1 MNDGD
6 SGLLGH
12 DDDDSGSQNRIRV
25 RDISDNFLGPNQDRA
40 FQYVEPLLQSREQ
53 TYTSNNRGSPQKEL
67 SHTHGAKEL
76 KVL

>member
-12 DDDDSGSQNRIRV
+12 DGDGGSQNRGRV
-25 RDISDNFLGPNQDRA
+25 RDISDNYLSPNQDRA
-40 FQYVEPLLQSREQ
+40 FQYIEPLLQSREQ
-53 TYTSNNRGSPQKEL
+53 TYAPNNRGSPQKEL

-76 KVL
+76 KIL

>member
-12 DDDDSGSQNRIRV
+12 DDDGASQNRGRV
-25 RDISDNFLGPNQDRA
+25 RDISDNYLSPNQDRA
-40 FQYVEPLLQSREQ
+40 FQYIEPLLQSREQ
-53 TYTSNNRGSPQKEL
+53 TYAPNNRGSPQKEL

-76 KVL
+76 KIL

>member
-12 DDDDSGSQNRIRV
+12 DDDGASQNRGRV
-25 RDISDNFLGPNQDRA
+25 RDISDNYLSPNQDRA

-53 TYTSNNRGSPQKEL
+53 TYAPNNRGSPQKEL

-76 KVL
+76 KIL

>member
-12 DDDDSGSQNRIRV
+12 DDDGASQNRSRV
-25 RDISDNFLGPNQDRA
+25 RDISDNYLSPNQDRA

-53 TYTSNNRGSPQKEL
+53 TYAPNNRGSPQKEL

-76 KVL
+76 KIL